1 MTPDSPKSIEA
12 LAFRRI
18 VEGDPKT
25 TVTARAA
32 RATCFLVIFALLAS
46 RGHRAASLEQPMKIS
61 ANIAAVAS
69 VILTNASIGDTTS
82 SYQDAVLASMPSGY
96 WRFDESSGQA
106 LNTVAGSPHGDV
118 TGTLSRGE
126 PSASNVLGYC
136 YRFQAG
142 GISIPMTP
150 STQATA
156 NMTIEFWAKA
166 AVVTA
171 PAHIFSIGRDIN
183 NGSTKVVV
191 YGPDGSGK
199 FSMNG
204 DVGGGYASW
213 LQHSS
218 QFMQWHHYTF
228 VHNRSEMVATM
239 FVDGKEADRRPIQY
253 DFPLIQDRIFIGKHN
268 VTGWPYYFQG
278 WIDEVAIYQR
288 ALTGPEIDAHFC
300 AASAA
305 PRNCC
310 PGDLNGDDNINGAD
324 ISAVLSFWGPN
335 PVFPAA
341 DIDGDGVV
349 GGADLAVILS
359 SWGPCPH

>member
-1 MTPDSPKSIEA
+1 
-12 LAFRRI
+12 
-18 VEGDPKT
+18 
-25 TVTARAA
+25 
-32 RATCFLVIFALLAS
+32 
-46 RGHRAASLEQPMKIS
+46 
-61 ANIAAVAS
+61 
-69 VILTNASIGDTTS
+69 
-82 SYQDAVLASMPSGY
+82 
-96 WRFDESSGQA
+96 
-106 LNTVAGSPHGDV
+106 
-118 TGTLSRGE
+118 
-126 PSASNVLGYC
+126 
-136 YRFQAG
+136 
-142 GISIPMTP
+142 MTP

-166 AVVTA
+166 SVVTA
-171 PAHIFSIGRDIN
+171 PAHIFSIGRDIT

-191 YGPDGSGK
+191 YGSGGNGQ
-199 FSMNG
+199 FSMNS

-213 LQHSS
+213 LQPSS
-218 QFMQWHHYTF
+218 QFLQWHHYTF
-228 VHNRSEMVATM
+228 VHNKSEMVVTM
-239 FVDGKEADRRPIQY
+239 FVDGKEVDRRPIQY
-253 DFPLIQDRIFIGKHN
+253 DFPLIQDMIFIGKHN

-288 ALTGPEIDAHFC
+288 ALSQPEVDAHFC

-310 PGDLNGDDNINGAD
+310 PGDLNGDGNINGAD

-349 GGADLAVILS
+349 GGADLAAILS

>member
-1 MTPDSPKSIEA
+1 VSP
-12 LAFRRI
+12 
-18 VEGDPKT
+18 
-25 TVTARAA
+25 RAA
-32 RATCFLVIFALLAS
+32 RPACFLVIFALLAS
-46 RGHRAASLEQPMKIS
+46 QGRRAASLEQPMERS
-61 ANIAAVAS
+61 ANIATIAS
-69 VILTNASIGDTTS
+69 VILTSASMGETTS
-82 SYQDAVLASMPSGY
+82 PYQDAVLASMPSAY
-96 WRFDESSGQA
+96 WRFNETSGQA
-106 LNTVAGSPHGDV
+106 LNAVAGSPHGDIE
-118 TGTLSRGE
+118 GTLSRGE
-126 PSASNVLGYC
+126 VSASSVLGPC

-166 AVVTA
+166 SVVTA
-171 PAHIFSIGRDIN
+171 PAHIFSIGRDIT

-191 YGPDGSGK
+191 YGSGGNGQ
-199 FSMNG
+199 FSMNS

-213 LQHSS
+213 LQPSS
-218 QFMQWHHYTF
+218 QFLQWHHYTF
-228 VHNRSEMVATM
+228 VHNKSEMVVTM
-239 FVDGKEADRRPIQY
+239 FVDGKEVDRRPIQY
-253 DFPLIQDRIFIGKHN
+253 DFPLIQDSISIGKHN

-278 WIDEVAIYQR
+278 WIDEMAIYQR
-288 ALTGPEIDAHFC
+288 ALSQPEVDAHFC

-310 PGDLNGDDNINGAD
+310 PSDLNGDGNINGAD

-349 GGADLAVILS
+349 GGADLAAILS

>member
-1 MTPDSPKSIEA
+1 ME
-12 LAFRRI
+12 R
-18 VEGDPKT
+18 
-25 TVTARAA
+25 
-32 RATCFLVIFALLAS
+32 
-46 RGHRAASLEQPMKIS
+46 S
-61 ANIAAVAS
+61 ANIATIAS
-69 VILTNASIGDTTS
+69 VILTSASMGETTS
-82 SYQDAVLASMPSGY
+82 PYQDAVLASMPSAY
-96 WRFDESSGQA
+96 WRFNETSGQA
-106 LNTVAGSPHGDV
+106 LNAIAGSPHGDIE
-118 TGTLSRGE
+118 GNLSRGE
-126 PSASNVLGYC
+126 VSASSVLGPC

-166 AVVTA
+166 SVVTA
-171 PAHIFSIGRDIN
+171 PAHIFSIGRDIT

-191 YGPDGSGK
+191 YGSGGSGQ

-204 DVGGGYASW
+204 DVGGGSASSW
-213 LQHSS
+213 LQPSS
-218 QFMQWHHYTF
+218 QFLQWHHYTF
-228 VHNRSEMVATM
+228 VHNKSDMVATM
-239 FVDGKEADRRPIQY
+239 FVDGKEVDRRPIQY

-278 WIDEVAIYQR
+278 WIDEMAIYQR
-288 ALTGPEIDAHFC
+288 ALSQPEVNAHFC

-310 PGDLNGDDNINGAD
+310 PSDLNGDGNINGAD

-349 GGADLAVILS
+349 GGADLAAILS
-359 SWGPCPH
+359 SWGPCPR